1 MLRIEN
7 LVFDAWGRRFFDS
20 ASVAIPSGTKVGL
33 VGRNGVGKSTLF
45 KLILGDLVPLS
56 GEILLPK
63 SARIGSVD
71 QEHPA
76 TPVTLI
82 DTILAAD
89 TRARSA
95 QRRARNRRARSSWP
109 RSITSSTPS
118 MPTGRRR
125 ARRKSSRGLGF
136 SNADLDAPDG
146 GVFRRLAHAGG
157 ARRRAVRRARF
168 AAARR
173 ADQLSRSGRR
183 ALAGGAAEEVS
194 AYRADHQPRP
204 RASEQF
210 GRCHPASEPRQ
221 ARALHRRLQR
231 FRNAR
236 APRRRGCRPPTK
248 AKQDA
253 ERAHLQRFIDRFR
266 AKASKATQA
275 QSRIKRLAKLE
286 PIAEAVEERVAPFT
300 LPSPPRPLAPPLL
313 QLEGAAVGYDGTVR
327 ATQSQSAARCR
338 RPHRASGRQRRRQV
352 DLRQDGRRR
361 AATADPAQMKREQR
375 IKVGWFH
382 QHQIEALDPDDT
394 PLDILRRERPDD
406 SESSRR
412 SRLAQFGLSFD
423 KQETTVANLS
433 GGERARLLLNLVAM
447 EAPHL
452 LILDEPTNHLD
463 IDSRRALL
471 DALNDYEG
479 AVILITHDRSLIE
492 LVADRLW
499 LDGRRPHQAVRRRH
513 GRLCALRPRAGA
525 SWAPLRRRSQW
536 RGQGRRGGR
545 GRSRLR
551 RRRRSTARSQEGRQK
566 APPARV
572 LIGLIAG
579 ERRVFG
585 CRRGRRSRHRCI
597 PCQDRS
603 RKWSRRASNSPVSGR
618 RRPKGGREQP
628 RRRRSQGRRRVSAAA
643 NEAVWRLA
651 SSRES
656 LRKWPVRLLY
666 LPSPR

>member
-45 KLILGDLVPLS
+45 KIILGDLVPLS

-63 SARIGSVD
+63 SAQIGSVD

-89 TRARSA
+89 TRREALNAALETAAPEEMAEIYHELNAIDADRAPARA
-95 QRRARNRRARSSWP
+95 AEILA
-109 RSITSSTPS
+109 
-118 MPTGRRR
+118 
-125 ARRKSSRGLGF
+125 GLGF
-136 SNADLDAPDG
+136 ANADLERPMAEFSGGWRMRVALAAALFAEPDLLLLDEPTNYLDLEGALWLEARLKKYPHTALIISHDREILNNSVDAILHLSQGKLELYTG
-146 GVFRRLAHAGG
+146 GYNQFET
-157 ARRRAVRRARF
+157 RRA
-168 AAARR
+168 
-173 ADQLSRSGRR
+173 
-183 ALAGGAAEEVS
+183 EKT
-194 AYRADHQPRP
+194 
-204 RASEQF
+204 
-210 GRCHPASEPRQ
+210 
-221 ARALHRRLQR
+221 RLQ
-231 FRNAR
+231 A
-236 APRRRGCRPPTK
+236 ATK
-248 AKQDA
+248 VKQDA

-286 PIAEAVEERVAPFT
+286 PIAEVVEERVTPFT

-313 QLEGAAVGYDGTVR
+313 QLEGAAVGYDGKSVLR
-327 ATQSQSAARCR
+327 NLNLRLD
-338 RPHRASGRQRRRQV
+338 V
-352 DLRQDGRRR
+352 DDRIGLLGVNGAGKSTFAKMVAGALPLQTG
-361 AATADPAQMKREQR
+361 AMKREQR
-375 IKVGWFH
+375 LKVGWFH
-382 QHQIEALDPDDT
+382 QHQIEALDPEDT

-447 EAPHL
+447 SAPHL

-499 LDGRRPHQAVRRRH
+499 LTADGRIKPFAGDMDDYARFVIERTKLGSAPSQNAN
-513 GRLCALRPRAGA
+513 GGDKAGEGEEADAASFDAAASARLAAKKA
-525 SWAPLRRRSQW
+525 AKK
-536 RGQGRRGGR
+536 
-545 GRSRLR
+545 R
-551 RRRRSTARSQEGRQK
+551 RRR
-566 APPARV
+566 
-572 LIGLIAG
+572 GL
-579 ERRVFG
+579 
-585 CRRGRRSRHRCI
+585 
-597 PCQDRS
+597 
-603 RKWSRRASNSPVSGR
+603 
-618 RRPKGGREQP
+618 
-628 RRRRSQGRRRVSAAA
+628 
-643 NEAVWRLA
+643 
-651 SSRES
+651 
-656 LRKWPVRLLY
+656 
-666 LPSPR
+666 